1 MKLTIRHLSKEAA
14 IFAAAESQH
23 AEPAPNVDRKLQVE
37 YGDFQTP
44 EPLAQAICARLHSM
58 GIQPDTI
65 IEPTCGVGAFVLAAA
80 STYPFAKLLACDINP
95 DYLSVLNQR
104 IAALSAVPTIQIQQA
119 DFFTTQWSTVLQQNQ
134 GHLLILGNFP
144 WVTNA
149 VQASLASSNVPRKS
163 NFQKHQGLDA
173 ITGKAN
179 FDISEWML
187 LEVCRWLQGR
197 QGDLAMLVKTAV
209 ARKVLAYA
217 QKQQLA
223 IASGFLI
230 KIDAKHYF
238 NVSVDAC
245 LLVMRFS
252 EQAVSFNDYWVFE
265 HLDDTQG
272 KRMGHRCGLS
282 VADLDSFER
291 YQYLLG
297 TSPQKWRSGIK
308 HDAAAIME
316 LTEDAGVLKNG
327 YGELVDIEKTYLY
340 PLMKGSDV
348 ANTKTWRNK
357 YLLVTQRYVGE
368 PTSDI
373 RQHAP
378 KTWQYLQQHAASLGA
393 RASSI
398 YVNNPPFSIFGIG
411 DYAFR
416 PWRIVICGLYKQLSF
431 QLIAPQ
437 AQKPVMFDDTVYYL
451 AFDAEREAQDV
462 LALLQRNEILGLLNA
477 LIFWDEKRPIKASIL
492 NLVDWSK
499 LTKTVAD
506 NHQFA
511 LGFKFIK

>member
-1 MKLTIRHLSKEAA
+1 
-14 IFAAAESQH
+14 
-23 AEPAPNVDRKLQVE
+23 
-37 YGDFQTP
+37 
-44 EPLAQAICARLHSM
+44 
-58 GIQPDTI
+58 
-65 IEPTCGVGAFVLAAA
+65 
-80 STYPFAKLLACDINP
+80 
-95 DYLSVLNQR
+95 
-104 IAALSAVPTIQIQQA
+104 
-119 DFFTTQWSTVLQQNQ
+119 
-134 GHLLILGNFP
+134 
-144 WVTNA
+144 
-149 VQASLASSNVPRKS
+149 VPRKS

-217 QKQQLA
+217 QKQNLA
-223 IASGFLI
+223 IANSVLI
-230 KIDAKHYF
+230 KIDAKQYF

-252 EQAVSFNDYWVFE
+252 EQAIHFNDYWVYE
-265 HLDDTQG
+265 SLDDSQG
-272 KRMGHRCGLS
+272 QRLGHRQGLS
-282 VADLDSFER
+282 VANLDQFER

-297 TSPQKWRSGIK
+297 KSPQKWRSGIK

-316 LTEDAGVLKNG
+316 LTEQAGVLKNG
-327 YGELVDIEKTYLY
+327 YGELVDVEKTYLY

-398 YVNNPPFSIFGIG
+398 YVNNPPFSIFGVG

-416 PWRIVICGLYKQLSF
+416 PWRIAICGLYKQLSF

-437 AQKPVMFDDTVYYL
+437 AHKPIMFDDTVYYL
-451 AFDAEREAQDV
+451 AFDTESAAYEVLDILQGAEIQ
-462 LALLQRNEILGLLNA
+462 ALLTS

-499 LTKTVAD
+499 LTEVVAD
-506 NHQFA
+506 NQQFA
-511 LGFKFIK
+511 LGL

>member
-1 MKLTIRHLSKEAA
+1 MKA
-14 IFAAAESQH
+14 
-23 AEPAPNVDRKLQVE
+23 DRKRQIE
-37 YGDFQTP
+37 YGDFQTS
-44 EPLAQAICARLHSM
+44 ELLAQAICARLHSM

-80 STYPFAKLLACDINP
+80 NTFPFAKLLAFEINP
-95 DYLSVLNQR
+95 DYLHILKQR
-104 IAALSAVPTIQIQQA
+104 IAALSAVPAIQVQQA
-119 DFFTTQWSTVLQQNQ
+119 DFFATQWSTILQKSQ
-134 GHLLILGNFP
+134 GRLLILGNFP

-197 QGDLAMLVKTAV
+197 QGDIAMLVKTAV
-209 ARKVLAYA
+209 ARKILAYA
-217 QKQQLA
+217 QKQGLA
-223 IASGFLI
+223 IASSILI
-230 KIDAKHYF
+230 KIDAKQAF

-245 LLVMRFS
+245 LLIMRFS

-265 HLDDTQG
+265 SLHDTQG
-272 KRMGHRCGLS
+272 KRIGHRFNLT
-282 VADLDSFER
+282 VADLDRFER
-291 YQYLLG
+291 YCYLLG
-297 TSPQKWRSGIK
+297 KSPQKWRSGIK

-316 LTEDAGVLKNG
+316 LTEYAGVLKNG

-368 PTSDI
+368 PTGDI
-373 RQHAP
+373 HQYAP
-378 KTWQYLQQHAASLGA
+378 KTWQYLQQYAASLGA

-398 YVNNPPFSIFGIG
+398 YLNNPPFSIFGIG

-416 PWRIVICGLYKQLSF
+416 SWRIAICGLYKQLKF
-431 QLIAPQ
+431 QLIAPHLD
-437 AQKPVMFDDTVYYL
+437 KPVMFDDTVYYL
-451 AFDAEREAQDV
+451 AFDSETEAKSV
-462 LALLQRNEILGLLNA
+462 LELLQCVEIQGLLNS

-492 NLVDWSK
+492 NIVDWSK
-499 LTKTVAD
+499 LHKA
-506 NHQFA
+506 NAANQQFA
-511 LGFKFIK
+511 LGF